1 MTKETSP
8 SYRAY
13 LVRCWRDKSS
23 SDEERP
29 WHFSVEEVLHE
40 RRRKGFSRLEALF
53 AFLQAEL
60 ARDPVESSDQ
70 DQASLSPRPLL
81 PTQGKLSSGEGE
93 PEAEKD
99 IPIESNQT

>member
-1 MTKETSP
+1 MTQETSP

-23 SDEERP
+23 SDKERP

-40 RRRKGFSRLEALF
+40 RRRRGFGSLEALF

-60 ARDPVESSDQ
+60 ACSPDESTDE
-70 DQASLSPRPLL
+70 L
-81 PTQGKLSSGEGE
+81 
-93 PEAEKD
+93 
-99 IPIESNQT
+99 

>member
-1 MTKETSP
+1 MPMTQETSP

-29 WHFSVEEVLHE
+29 WRFSVEEVLHE
-40 RRRKGFSRLEALF
+40 RRRKAFSSPEALF

-60 ARDPVESSDQ
+60 ACSPSEPSDES
-70 DQASLSPRPLL
+70 
-81 PTQGKLSSGEGE
+81 
-93 PEAEKD
+93 
-99 IPIESNQT
+99 